1 MADTAIPPLYKFSSD
16 FSPSL
21 RASYAASSSTLAAG
35 SIDESN
41 RSSPSSTSGQIS
53 DPALLEKKRKNASAQ
68 AAFRQRRS
76 NYIANLE
83 ETVTSLETVV
93 RKLQDAC
100 RDAHDDATEMRQEN
114 IRLKALLQGFE
125 ERERIWKA
133 YAKATAGTPAA
144 VAASQ
149 QLAAASAAAAAA
161 ATAHT
166 TGTSTSSSSLI
177 ETPLSSAGSLQ
188 EHSATGNSYGEEG
201 TVFGDETFSF
211 GKVEDID
218 GEAIRGGLM
227 QQQCSPLSLYS
238 SSSGHSTAVTTSPTP
253 MHFSMDPTDP
263 ASGQLTPSST
273 VDCAFGGLSSLSYS
287 ANGTD
292 AYSVDANMPPPTYPT
307 SYNSYALNDFTT
319 SHRRSLPTSTLSLDP
334 VGSDSMDY
342 TTLETASLDDSKD
355 SSARA
360 RRRHTYSSFPAPAS
374 SSSRSSTGSGR
385 SSSKGARSNSDAAAA
400 AMSNTLAVI
409 KAQAFGNVRKT
420 RARAKKNPASGDAA
434 KAALEILEA
443 RGLGLGLDI
452 SGGVKRRKRGDLS
465 SA

>member
-1 MADTAIPPLYKFSSD
+1 MAETAVAPLYKFSSD
-16 FSPSL
+16 FGSAGLQS
-21 RASYAASSSTLAAG
+21 AYAASSSSSATLAAG
-35 SIDESN
+35 SLEESK
-41 RSSPSSTSGQIS
+41 RASSTLSDSGIS

-100 RDAHDDATEMRQEN
+100 RDAHDDATELRQEN
-114 IRLKALLQGFE
+114 VRLKALLQGFE

-161 ATAHT
+161 ATAQP
-166 TGTSTSSSSLI
+166 TGSSTSSSLV

-188 EHSATGNSYGEEG
+188 EHSTSGSYGEEG
-201 TVFGDETFSF
+201 TVFGDEPFSF

-218 GEAIRGGLM
+218 GEAIRSGLM
-227 QQQCSPLSLYS
+227 QQQQCSPLSLYS

-253 MHFSMDPTDP
+253 MNFSMDPTDP
-263 ASGQLTPSST
+263 ASGQLTPSSS
-273 VDCAFGGLSSLSYS
+273 VDCTFGLSSLSYS
-287 ANGTD
+287 ANGAD
-292 AYSVDANMPPPTYPT
+292 GYSVDANMPPPTYPT
-307 SYNSYALNDFTT
+307 SYNSYALNDFTAT
-319 SHRRSLPTSTLSLDP
+319 HRRSLTTSTLTLDS
-334 VGSDSMDY
+334 VDSMDY
-342 TTLETASLDDSKD
+342 TTLDAASMDDSKD

-360 RRRHTYSSFPAPAS
+360 RRRHTYSSFPAPAGS
-374 SSSRSSTGSGR
+374 ARSAAGGRTTTKSG
-385 SSSKGARSNSDAAAA
+385 RSNSDPA

-452 SGGVKRRKRGDLS
+452 SGGVKRRKRGELP

>member
-1 MADTAIPPLYKFSSD
+1 MADSAVAPLYKFSSD
-16 FSPSL
+16 FG
-21 RASYAASSSTLAAG
+21 SYAASSSSSATLAAG
-35 SIDESN
+35 SIEESN

-100 RDAHDDATEMRQEN
+100 RDAHDDSTELRQEN
-114 IRLKALLQGFE
+114 VRLKALLQGFE

-161 ATAHT
+161 ATAQT

-188 EHSATGNSYGEEG
+188 EHSATGTSYGEEG
-201 TVFGDETFSF
+201 TVFGDEAFSF

-273 VDCAFGGLSSLSYS
+273 VDCAFGGLSSLSYT

-292 AYSVDANMPPPTYPT
+292 AYSVDANMPPPGYPT

-319 SHRRSLPTSTLSLDP
+319 SHRRSLTTSTLALDP
-334 VGSDSMDY
+334 VGNDTMDY
-342 TTLETASLDDSKD
+342 TTLETASMDDSKD

-374 SSSRSSTGSGR
+374 SSSRSSTGSSGR

>member
-1 MADTAIPPLYKFSSD
+1 MAETAVAPLYKFSSD
-16 FSPSL
+16 FSSAGL
-21 RASYAASSSTLAAG
+21 QGYASSSATPAAG
-35 SIDESN
+35 SVEESR
-41 RSSPSSTSGQIS
+41 RSSSAPSDNGIS

-100 RDAHDDATEMRQEN
+100 RDAHDDSTELRQEN
-114 IRLKALLQGFE
+114 VRLKALLQGFE

-161 ATAHT
+161 ATAQP
-166 TGTSTSSSSLI
+166 TGSSTSSSLI

-188 EHSATGNSYGEEG
+188 EHSTTGSYGEEG
-201 TVFGDETFSF
+201 TVFGDEPFSF

-218 GEAIRGGLM
+218 GEAIRSGLM

-253 MHFSMDPTDP
+253 MNFSMDPTDP

-273 VDCAFGGLSSLSYS
+273 VDCTFGLSSLSYS
-287 ANGTD
+287 ANGAD
-292 AYSVDANMPPPTYPT
+292 GYSVDPNMPPPTYPT
-307 SYNSYALNDFTT
+307 SYNSYALNDFTA
-319 SHRRSLPTSTLSLDP
+319 SHRRSLTSSTLALDS

-342 TTLETASLDDSKD
+342 TTLDAASLDDSKD
-355 SSARA
+355 NSARA

-374 SSSRSSTGSGR
+374 SSSRSAPGGR
-385 SSSKGARSNSDAAAA
+385 TSAKSSRSNSDAAA

-420 RARAKKNPASGDAA
+420 RARAKKHPASGDAA

-452 SGGVKRRKRGDLS
+452 SGGVKRRKRGELP

>member
-1 MADTAIPPLYKFSSD
+1 MFLV
-16 FSPSL
+16 
-21 RASYAASSSTLAAG
+21 
-35 SIDESN
+35 
-41 RSSPSSTSGQIS
+41 
-53 DPALLEKKRKNASAQ
+53 
-68 AAFRQRRS
+68 
-76 NYIANLE
+76 
-83 ETVTSLETVV
+83 VTSLETVV

-100 RDAHDDATEMRQEN
+100 RDAHDDATELRQEN
-114 IRLKALLQGFE
+114 VRLKALLQGFE

-161 ATAHT
+161 ATAPQP
-166 TGTSTSSSSLI
+166 TGSSTSSLI

-188 EHSATGNSYGEEG
+188 EHSTSGSYGEEG
-201 TVFGDETFSF
+201 TVFGDEPFSF

-218 GEAIRGGLM
+218 GEAIRSGLM

-253 MHFSMDPTDP
+253 MNFSMDPTDP
-263 ASGQLTPSST
+263 ASGQLTPSSS
-273 VDCAFGGLSSLSYS
+273 VDCTFGLSSLSYS
-287 ANGTD
+287 ANGAD
-292 AYSVDANMPPPTYPT
+292 GYSVDANMPPPTYPT
-307 SYNSYALNDFTT
+307 SYNSYALNDFTAG
-319 SHRRSLPTSTLSLDP
+319 HRRSLTTSTLTLDS

-342 TTLETASLDDSKD
+342 TTLDAASMDDSKD

-360 RRRHTYSSFPAPAS
+360 RRRHTYSSFPAPA
-374 SSSRSSTGSGR
+374 GSGR
-385 SSSKGARSNSDAAAA
+385 SAAGGRTTTKSSRSNSDPA

-452 SGGVKRRKRGDLS
+452 SGGVKRRKRGELP